1 MNDIMF
7 EQWEKDM
14 ERRAKIYARKLMFKA
29 PRTSKAEK
37 EELREIYKSTTK
49 DGSILYECKTEKQA
63 EKYRKFLMHHL
74 PPEYAATTIGNSVNT
89 YLERQNEKTK
99 RVSDE
104 TTHTEGNSGSQET
117 DQTG

>member
-14 ERRAKIYARKLMFKA
+14 ERRAKIYARKLMFAA
-29 PRTSKAEK
+29 PRTSKKEK
-37 EELREIYKSTTK
+37 GELRGIYKSTMK

-74 PPEYAATTIGNSVNT
+74 PPEYAATTIGKSLNT
-89 YLERQNEKTK
+89 YIEK
-99 RVSDE
+99 E
-104 TTHTEGNSGSQET
+104 TIKEIKNGEQT
-117 DQTG
+117 DSS